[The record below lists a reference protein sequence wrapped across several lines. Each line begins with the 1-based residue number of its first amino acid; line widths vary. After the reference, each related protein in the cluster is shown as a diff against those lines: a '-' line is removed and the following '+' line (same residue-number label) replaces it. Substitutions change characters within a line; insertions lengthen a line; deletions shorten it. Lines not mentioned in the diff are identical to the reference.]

1 MELVLYE
8 SKMQFMHRRRCCC
21 RCRFHVAVVDKIN
34 TIDIFV
40 MWSCIETTNIAGT
53 SQLQAYKLL
62 NYYQQ
67 LLESIGVHFLR
78 DFQLPF
84 QMLTLAHVNIPKTIH
99 KW

>member
-8 SKMQFMHRRRCCC
+8 SKMQFMHRRRCC
-21 RCRFHVAVVDKIN
+21 FHVAVVDKIN